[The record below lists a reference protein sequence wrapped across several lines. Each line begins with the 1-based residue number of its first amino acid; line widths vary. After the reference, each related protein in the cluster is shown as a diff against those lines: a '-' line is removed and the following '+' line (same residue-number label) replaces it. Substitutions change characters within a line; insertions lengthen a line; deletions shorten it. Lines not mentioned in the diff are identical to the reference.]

1 MNGFEI
7 GVFGLIGI
15 AIVALIVLFL
25 MNKGIRKW
33 RERAEENYIIQQ
45 KRKEQK
51 EKNPFGD
58 DYFKSSDPPKKQ
70 HKPKEA
76 KSDFKAQREPKD
88 FKKAEEPKAKASQ
101 QQETTAHKTTTSSG
115 VTIIDDRAEDKKKIF
130 EGDGEY
136 VEFEEV

>member
-1 MNGFEI
+1 MNSFEI
-7 GVFGLIGI
+7 GVFGLIGV
-15 AIVALIVLFL
+15 AIIALIVIFL

-33 RERAEENYIIQQ
+33 RERVEENYILQQ

-70 HKPKEA
+70 KAKEA
-76 KSDFKAQREPKD
+76 KKTSEPKETKGPTKEPR
-88 FKKAEEPKAKASQ
+88 FYTKAEEPK
-101 QQETTAHKTTTSSG
+101 ETTARQTTTSSG
-115 VTIIDDRAEDKKKIF
+115 VTIIDDRTEDKKIF
-130 EGDGEY
+130 EHGDGEY

>member
-33 RERAEENYIIQQ
+33 RERAEENYILQQ

-58 DYFKSSDPPKKQ
+58 DYFKSSDPPKQQKKQ
-70 HKPKEA
+70 KAKETKKTAEA
-76 KSDFKAQREPKD
+76 KENKDAREPRFYTKP
-88 FKKAEEPKAKASQ
+88 EEPK
-101 QQETTAHKTTTSSG
+101 ETTAHTTTSSG
-115 VTIIDDRAEDKKKIF
+115 VTIIDDRAEDKKIF
-130 EGDGEY
+130 EHGDGEY
-136 VEFEEV
+136 VEFEEVN

>member
-33 RERAEENYIIQQ
+33 RERAEENYILQQ

-58 DYFKSSDPPKKQ
+58 DYFKSV
-70 HKPKEA
+70 H
-76 KSDFKAQREPKD
+76 R
-88 FKKAEEPKAKASQ
+88 
-101 QQETTAHKTTTSSG
+101 
-115 VTIIDDRAEDKKKIF
+115 
-130 EGDGEY
+130 
-136 VEFEEV
+136 